1 MSDTV
6 YTISQLKERLIPIF
20 INNRIKRAV
29 LFGSYGKG
37 KATKESDIDLL
48 VDSGLK
54 GLGFV
59 GLIEDVRAAVDK
71 DVDVLDVTHV
81 EKGSEIDLEIQKT
94 GVLMYVKQVIPTP
107 LSSSLSL
114 IRLPRKSFYAY

>member
-1 MSDTV
+1 MRKKIRGIWNMSDAV

-20 INNRIKRAV
+20 IDNSIKKAV

-37 KATKESDIDLL
+37 NATKESDIDLL

-59 GLIEDVRAAVDK
+59 GLIEDIRAAVDK
-71 DVDVLDVTHV
+71 DVDIFDITHV
-81 EKGSEIDLEIQKT
+81 EKGSKIDLEIQKT
-94 GVLMYVKQVIPTP
+94 GVLMYEK
-107 LSSSLSL
+107 
-114 IRLPRKSFYAY
+114 